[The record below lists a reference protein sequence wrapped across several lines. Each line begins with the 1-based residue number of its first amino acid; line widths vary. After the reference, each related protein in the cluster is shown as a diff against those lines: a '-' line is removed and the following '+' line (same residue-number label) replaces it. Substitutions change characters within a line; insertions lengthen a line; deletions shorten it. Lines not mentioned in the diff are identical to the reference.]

1 MTVKWVED
9 EGDVRGR
16 VEVDSAARQLSFFPS
31 PLAGEGG
38 RRPDEGALW
47 MYRGL
52 DVRMAEGMV
61 LSPSLDGERICERT
75 RGKYF
80 CLVVKLQAQRR
91 PDSEEIEL
99 A

>member
-1 MTVKWVED
+1 
-9 EGDVRGR
+9 
-16 VEVDSAARQLSFFPS
+16 
-31 PLAGEGG
+31 
-38 RRPDEGALW
+38 